1 MQTFYVPAQFAE
13 ATIYECN
20 GQLQQHDVP
29 SKTSASQDRRR
40 LLSEARAARCRR
52 VRGLQLDMS
61 RIHPECPHSD
71 PSDRSVAADVLL
83 REEPDAEEDE
93 EEDEGNGKNDGDDD
107 EGNDGYSE

>member
-1 MQTFYVPAQFAE
+1 
-13 ATIYECN
+13 
-20 GQLQQHDVP
+20 
-29 SKTSASQDRRR
+29 
-40 LLSEARAARCRR
+40 
-52 VRGLQLDMS
+52 MS

-107 EGNDGYSE
+107 EGDDGYSE